1 MTSLLMIL
9 GSVAC
14 ALGFARYNKS
24 NKLFWILLV
33 CLLGGFATKN
43 MVNSAFVG
51 HKSEASIVKSTYVP
65 TLAPTCSFKALETE
79 EGDGTLVET
88 KPMGKDKTKVDTI
101 AMLNFGEDEHLTVL
115 TQPPQLRLKG
125 LKTDFVFDSS

>member
-9 GSVAC
+9 TSIAV

-33 CLLGGFATKN
+33 GLLGGFTAKN
-43 MVNSAFVG
+43 MIDSAFVD
-51 HKSEASIVKSTYVP
+51 HVKSEASVVKSTPAP

-79 EGDGTLVET
+79 EGDGTFVET
-88 KPMGKDKTKVDTI
+88 KPMGKDSAKVDTLASI
-101 AMLNFGEDEHLTVL
+101 SLGEDEHLSVL
-115 TQPPQLRLKG
+115 TQPPQLEG
-125 LKTDFVFDSS
+125 LKTNFMFDTS

>member
-9 GSVAC
+9 GSIAC

-43 MVNSAFVG
+43 MVNSAFVD
-51 HKSEASIVKSTYVP
+51 HKSEASIVKSTCTP

-79 EGDGTLVET
+79 EGDGTLVEP
-88 KPMGKDKTKVDTI
+88 KPMGKDKVKVDTI
-101 AMLNFGEDEHLTVL
+101 AMLSFGEDEHLSVL

-125 LKTDFVFDSS
+125 LKTNFIFDTS

>member
-1 MTSLLMIL
+1 MIL

-33 CLLGGFATKN
+33 CLLGGFTAKSMVDAT
-43 MVNSAFVG
+43 FVD
-51 HKSEASIVKSTYVP
+51 HKSEASVVKSTYVP

-79 EGDGTLVET
+79 EGDGTFVET

-101 AMLNFGEDEHLTVL
+101 AMLNLGEDEHLTVL

-125 LKTDFVFDSS
+125 LKTNFIFDTS